1 MKIQH
6 EWTVMEAERQDG
18 TKPPLVVEVD
28 DLYVS
33 FRVYQGRVHAVN
45 GVSFQIRMG
54 EVLGVVGESGCG
66 KSVTALS
73 LLQLVP
79 SPGKI
84 DQGSIRLRTLDGVVD
99 VASLDAKGREI
110 RRIRG
115 RDISMI
121 FQEPMRSLHPMFSVG
136 QQIIEI
142 LQQHFPMSRR
152 QALQRATELLER
164 VGLPEPDRV
173 VQEYPHQLSGGM
185 RQRAMIAMALAC
197 EPQLLIADEP
207 TTALDVTIQA
217 QILELIQ
224 RLQSETGMAVL
235 LITHDMGVIAE
246 TAHRVMVMY
255 LGQVV
260 EAASAEELFFNPQ
273 HPYTQGLLRAI
284 PNLVD
289 PPKEL
294 LYSMPGTVPELR
306 ALPTE
311 CVFAERCPHVD
322 DNACAG
328 IPPLAEVKPG
338 HYVKCW
344 LFAQE
349 DPNGSAE

>member
-1 MKIQH
+1 MTIQH
-6 EWTVMEAERQDG
+6 EWTIEDEERQQG
-18 TKPPLVVEVD
+18 KEAPLAVEVQ

-33 FRVYQGRVHAVN
+33 FGVYQGRVCAVN
-45 GVSFQIRMG
+45 GASFHIRKG

-73 LLQLVP
+73 LLRLVP
-79 SPGKI
+79 PPGRI
-84 DQGSIRLRTLDGVVD
+84 DRGSICLHTSEGVVD
-99 VASLDAKGREI
+99 VSTLDPKGRAI

-115 RDISMI
+115 REASMI

-136 QQIIEI
+136 QQIGEI
-142 LQQHFPMSRR
+142 LLQHFTMSRK
-152 QALQRATELLER
+152 QALRRATELLER

-224 RLQSETGMAVL
+224 KLQAETGMAVM

-255 LGQVV
+255 LGEVV
-260 EAASAEELFFNPQ
+260 ESASAEQLFSNPQ
-273 HPYTQGLLRAI
+273 HPYTRGLLKAI

-294 LYSMPGTVPELR
+294 LYSMPGTVPEL
-306 ALPTE
+306 LEVPTD
-311 CVFAERCPHVD
+311 CVFAERCPSVD
-322 DNACAG
+322 MEWCG
-328 IPPLAEVKPG
+328 KKPPMVETEAR

-344 LFAQE
+344 SYDGEKSDAQ
-349 DPNGSAE
+349 S